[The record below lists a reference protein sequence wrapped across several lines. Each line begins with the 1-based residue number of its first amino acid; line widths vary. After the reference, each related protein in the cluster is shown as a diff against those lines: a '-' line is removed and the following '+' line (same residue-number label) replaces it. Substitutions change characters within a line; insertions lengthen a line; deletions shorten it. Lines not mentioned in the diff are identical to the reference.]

1 MPPVQVRHGGRVGA
15 GQARRQLVNPVLL
28 PLPPGEGWGEG
39 KRRTAAAIV
48 LDTNIVLDVFVFN
61 DAAAEP
67 LRQALAKQDLNWLAT
82 QPMRDELA
90 RVLTYP
96 KIAARLA
103 FYKVTAVDVL
113 AKFDQHARLV
123 DVAPKAS
130 MTCSDADDQ
139 KFIDLAV
146 QHSALLLSKD
156 KDVISMR
163 KRLLAQ
169 GIRVQA
175 AM

>member
-1 MPPVQVRHGGRVGA
+1 M
-15 GQARRQLVNPVLL
+15 QARHV
-28 PLPPGEGWGEG
+28 
-39 KRRTAAAIV
+39 TAQALV

-61 DAAAEP
+61 DPAAEP
-67 LRQALAKQDLNWLAT
+67 VRQALAEKQLDWLAT

-90 RVLTYP
+90 RVLAYP
-96 KIAARLA
+96 KIVVRLA
-103 FYKVTAVDVL
+103 FYKLAAEDVL
-113 AKFDQHARLV
+113 AKYDQHARLV
-123 DVAPKAS
+123 AAAPKAS

-146 QHSALLLSKD
+146 QHRALLLSKD
-156 KDVISMR
+156 KAVISMS

-169 GIRVQA
+169 GIRAQA